1 MNILVRDGKELRF
14 IGLVEFVPSILRI
27 TRSRFGRSA
36 NKAKKN
42 FGPDA
47 TSQGRHPSIW
57 SEP

>member
-47 TSQGRHPSIW
+47 SSVNLVRAVI
-57 SEP
+57 